1 MPDTVSYAKLRFS
14 SYLELNLLSCWP
26 SGKRKRE
33 RNRDYKHLSSLGT
46 AGKNQGSC
54 VPISCLTHYP
64 WLEMLYSATP
74 PSGCLG
80 LPDPK
85 AFKYLLCSS
94 RPLTCARKAR
104 GSFLSF

>member
-1 MPDTVSYAKLRFS
+1 MV
-14 SYLELNLLSCWP
+14 
-26 SGKRKRE
+26 
-33 RNRDYKHLSSLGT
+33 
-46 AGKNQGSC
+46 KNQGSC
-54 VPISCLTHYP
+54 IPISCLTHYP

-74 PSGCLG
+74 PSGCLR

-94 RPLTCARKAR
+94 RPLTCVRKAR